1 MAAVLSFF
9 IRLAP
14 LIFLLLAL
22 GALIGIRQIVLAR
35 AEMHSAAYG
44 LEREIAHRHLRQ
56 AVSTLVLVVFLA
68 FAEFVLV
75 VFLVPNI
82 PALSQ
87 LSTPTMNPLLTPSST
102 FPLELVETLGAGT
115 PAATPTVVA
124 TGCIPGQIDITSP
137 KPGDQI
143 QGAVTLKGTA
153 TIPNFGFYKYEFAP
167 IGSSTWFAILADRK
181 PVQDGDL
188 GNWDTSAIATGDY
201 QLRLV
206 VTDNQ
211 GNELPACV
219 IPVRIK
225 TR

>member
-9 IRLAP
+9 VRLAP
-14 LIFLLLAL
+14 LIFLLLTL
-22 GALIGIRQIVLAR
+22 GVLFGIRRLVQAR
-35 AEMHSAAYG
+35 TERRAAAYG
-44 LEREIAHRHLRQ
+44 LEREIAHRHMSQ
-56 AVSTLVLVVFLA
+56 AVSALVLVGFLA

-87 LSTPTMNPLLTPSST
+87 LATPTMNPLFTPTST
-102 FPLELVETLGAGT
+102 FPAEFLETLGAGT
-115 PAATPTVVA
+115 PVATPTVAA

-137 KPGDQI
+137 KAGDQI
-143 QGAVTLKGTA
+143 QGSIKLKGTA
-153 TIPNFGFYKYEFAP
+153 TIPNFGFYKYEFSP
-167 IGSSTWFAILADRK
+167 LGSNAWAAILASRK

-211 GNELPACV
+211 GNELPACI

-225 TR
+225 AP